1 MPSRRY
7 TRQPRRKKKKG
18 GHFWAILILVI
29 IIGLGMFLTAHKR
42 QNPEE
47 TWPDVIEDMMPEPV
61 KEKVK
66 ETLPEPVKKKVQE
79 IKQKEKKEIQQEK
92 AKKAAEQKEQSAKQE
107 KKAEPKAETKP
118 ETKPKT
124 QELPAPAE
132 SGGGD
137 ELPGL
142 AAGQYSGKLAVL
154 IDDCGYQLDPVR
166 TLTSLPLNM
175 TFAVIPF
182 KTNSEEAL
190 SIIKG
195 SGHTAMLHLP
205 MQPFSG
211 GSSESRSVRVGM
223 TKQQIQDF
231 TRDALDSLP
240 GVTGVNN
247 HQGSAATSN
256 GPTIR
261 AVLEV
266 LKERGLFFVDSR
278 TSSSSV
284 AEQIAGEMGVP
295 TAHNAFFL
303 DNSSDVGNIEAQ
315 IVKAVKAADRYGSA
329 IVICHARPNTAKAW
343 QQCYQAVLNSG
354 ITMVSVPELLH

>member
-18 GHFWAILILVI
+18 GHFWVVLILVV

-42 QNPEE
+42 QNPDK
-47 TWPDVIEDMMPEPV
+47 TWTDVIEDVMPEPV

-66 ETLPEPVKKKVQE
+66 ESLPEPIKKKVQE
-79 IKQKEKKEIQQEK
+79 VKEKEKQEIKQEKEKKASE
-92 AKKAAEQKEQSAKQE
+92 KQE
-107 KKAEPKAETKP
+107 KKTAPKTEPKSESKTQ
-118 ETKPKT
+118 TKPKT
-124 QELPAPAE
+124 SEQPAPAE
-132 SGGGD
+132 SGGGS

-142 AAGQYSGKLAVL
+142 AAGQYSGKLAIL

-182 KTNSEEAL
+182 KTNSEAAL

-211 GSSESRSVRVGM
+211 GSSESRSVKVGM

-231 TRDALDSLP
+231 TREALDSLP
-240 GVTGVNN
+240 GVEGVNN

-266 LKERGLFFVDSR
+266 LKERGMFFVDSR
-278 TSSSSV
+278 TSASSV
-284 AEQIAGEMGVP
+284 AEENASEMGVP

-303 DNSSDVGNIEAQ
+303 DNSSDVGDIEAQ
-315 IVKAVKAADRYGSA
+315 IIKAVKTADRYGSA